1 MNLVDKIYII
11 HYTKSKQR
19 RLHME
24 NQMKK
29 WFPNVDY
36 EFVEELDKED
46 LSSEI
51 KSNNFD
57 LDLFESKFNRE
68 MLEAEMSLC
77 MKYKAAVD
85 KASKLDNAENVF
97 ILEDDVVFKED
108 PLKYLKMMYG
118 FCSIQNI
125 EYDCV
130 FLGEA
135 WIRKGDS
142 QNIFIKKEYPSTN
155 GLCTVLYKKE
165 SLKKLNKL
173 LSDTKIHQPMDWQM
187 NDSLKDLDF
196 NVYWGKAI
204 TKHGSVLATEDSE
217 YSDLKSFLR
226 DSY

>member
-1 MNLVDKIYII
+1 
-11 HYTKSKQR
+11 
-19 RLHME
+19 ME
-24 NQMKK
+24 NEMKK

-118 FCSIQNI
+118 F
-125 EYDCV
+125 Y
-130 FLGEA
+130 
-135 WIRKGDS
+135 
-142 QNIFIKKEYPSTN
+142 
-155 GLCTVLYKKE
+155 
-165 SLKKLNKL
+165 
-173 LSDTKIHQPMDWQM
+173 
-187 NDSLKDLDF
+187 
-196 NVYWGKAI
+196 
-204 TKHGSVLATEDSE
+204 LA
-217 YSDLKSFLR
+217 
-226 DSY
+226 